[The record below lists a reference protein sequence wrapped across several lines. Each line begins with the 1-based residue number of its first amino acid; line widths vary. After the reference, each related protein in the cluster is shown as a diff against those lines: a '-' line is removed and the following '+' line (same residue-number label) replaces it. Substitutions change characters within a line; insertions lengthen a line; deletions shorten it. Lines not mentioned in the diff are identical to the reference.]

1 MLFEQF
7 VTSNLFQMKVL
18 RMHFENMDYSA
29 IYVHPSNLAGMI
41 KSHHSRPI
49 VKISFNGKSIYR
61 KLRSKSME
69 GLDGK
74 SVGIDHVSLI
84 ELNANESNSVVL
96 RNANVFERLMTYF
109 RKNPNEEIRGA
120 WWYFIIGI
128 MMGIISLIFSII
140 SLLK

>member
-1 MLFEQF
+1 MKNQF
-7 VTSNLFQMKVL
+7 ILEKI
-18 RMHFENMDYSA
+18 HFENMAYSA
-29 IYVHPSNLAGMI
+29 VYVHPSNLNGLI
-41 KSHHSRPI
+41 NSHHTRPI
-49 VKISFNGKSIYR
+49 IKLSINGKSIFR
-61 KLRSKSME
+61 KVRAKSIE

-84 ELNANESNSVVL
+84 ELNANESDSVVL
-96 RNANVFERLMTYF
+96 RNANVFERLVTYF

>member
-1 MLFEQF
+1 
-7 VTSNLFQMKVL
+7 MKVL

-84 ELNANESNSVVL
+84 ELNANESDSVVL
-96 RNANVFERLMTYF
+96 RNANVFERWVTYF

-120 WWYFIIGI
+120 WWYFIVGMAFSTASLIHGI
-128 MMGIISLIFSII
+128 MH
-140 SLLK
+140 